1 MTDRIGGSPQSRA
14 SESGSSPR
22 FFEIEEEYRQTYF
35 DMPLV
40 EQTGR
45 IVLRARAVE
54 RTDPN
59 IAFPE
64 RELERFDL
72 NRYE

>member
-1 MTDRIGGSPQSRA
+1 MNPELEELVAELENTADQLRAGELSPEDA
-14 SESGSSPR
+14 
-22 FFEIEEEYRQTYF
+22 
-35 DMPLV
+35 
-40 EQTGR
+40 
-45 IVLRARAVE
+45 ARAVE